1 MGNKDIRK
9 EKKKPKQT
17 KDKPKDNTG
26 FESTRHTAGQV
37 IVTLGH
43 DVILKS

>member
-17 KDKPKDNTG
+17 KDKPK
-26 FESTRHTAGQV
+26 AGNQGGSPG
-37 IVTLGH
+37 IRPPR
-43 DVILKS
+43 

>member
-17 KDKPKDNTG
+17 KDKPKPAPG
-26 FESTRHTAGQV
+26 
-37 IVTLGH
+37 
-43 DVILKS
+43 KSGGLYGR

>member
-17 KDKPKDNTG
+17 KEAPKPSVPSRFGSARPSK
-26 FESTRHTAGQV
+26 
-37 IVTLGH
+37 
-43 DVILKS
+43 

>member
-17 KDKPKDNTG
+17 KDKPKPAPG
-26 FESTRHTAGQV
+26 
-37 IVTLGH
+37 
-43 DVILKS
+43 KSGGMYGK